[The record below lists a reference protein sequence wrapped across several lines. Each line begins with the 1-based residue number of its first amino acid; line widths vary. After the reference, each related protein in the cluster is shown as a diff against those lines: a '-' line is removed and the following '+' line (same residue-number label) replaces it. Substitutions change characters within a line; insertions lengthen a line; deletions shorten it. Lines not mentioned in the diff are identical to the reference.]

1 MRPIAALMDRL
12 TAASDKVRPGFDPI
26 DWPDAVM
33 PDDAWFMSPELLSLA
48 GLPEFDSLPEPRR
61 KRLSFFEAVNFFSLN
76 IHGEKP
82 LVAGLAERLY
92 ASDKPDLAP
101 YLHRFLEE
109 ENRHMAWFAGFC
121 RRYAGKVY
129 PEKRMPLT
137 VARDDGAADFV
148 FFAEA
153 LLFEEIVDAYN
164 QAIAADP
171 RVNAIV
177 RTINRLHHEEEQ
189 RHILFGRRAVQTLF
203 AVGRESWSPAQIAAI
218 RAELLGFV
226 DMTWRQYW
234 NPDVYRDAGLG
245 DPYGLMRRGW
255 SHHDA
260 VARRN
265 AIGTAALGWMYQAG
279 IVADDPRGLGSAP

>member
-1 MRPIAALMDRL
+1 
-12 TAASDKVRPGFDPI
+12 
-26 DWPDAVM
+26 
-33 PDDAWFMSPELLSLA
+33 
-48 GLPEFDSLPEPRR
+48 
-61 KRLSFFEAVNFFSLN
+61 
-76 IHGEKP
+76 
-82 LVAGLAERLY
+82 
-92 ASDKPDLAP
+92 
-101 YLHRFLEE
+101 
-109 ENRHMAWFAGFC
+109 MAWFAGFC

-137 VARDDGAADFV
+137 VVREDDAADFV

-171 RVNAIV
+171 RVNPIV
-177 RTINRLHHEEEQ
+177 RTINRLHHEDEQ

-203 AVGRESWSPAQIAAI
+203 AAGRESWSPAQIAAI

-234 NPDVYRDAGLG
+234 NPDVYRDAGLA

-255 SHHDA
+255 SHADA
-260 VARRN
+260 VARRRT
-265 AIGTAALGWMYQAG
+265 IGTAALGWMRQAG
-279 IVADDPRGLGSAP
+279 ILAGDPPATGSAP